1 MTWRALFP
9 RPWEQVAHALGRGAR
24 CVLYLRSRSG
34 VTDSLQLSEVASY
47 PPHWGNN
54 GDSDSDG
61 DEDSS
66 NSNSNSDDAPARVR
80 VDVSSESEPES
91 FAFSASE
98 LPERL
103 VGGDYGMGLGG
114 FGGAVGGS
122 LSSRWVGGSRQ
133 AITLSGG
140 GSVDDG
146 EARAEECRSSRTLPR
161 FRPSIFD

>member
-1 MTWRALFP
+1 M
-9 RPWEQVAHALGRGAR
+9 
-24 CVLYLRSRSG
+24 LYLRSRSG

-47 PPHWGNN
+47 PPHWGSTS
-54 GDSDSDG
+54 GDGGADSASESSDSD
-61 DEDSS
+61 
-66 NSNSNSDDAPARVR
+66 RVR

-91 FAFSASE
+91 FAFSADE

-146 EARAEECRSSRTLPR
+146 EAGVEECRSSTQYSAFQTLNLWLNH
-161 FRPSIFD
+161 IL

>member
-1 MTWRALFP
+1 
-9 RPWEQVAHALGRGAR
+9 VAHALGRGAR

-47 PPHWGNN
+47 PPHWGSTS
-54 GDSDSDG
+54 GDGGADSASESSDSD
-61 DEDSS
+61 DS
-66 NSNSNSDDAPARVR
+66 ARVR

-122 LSSRWVGGSRQ
+122 LSSRWWGG
-133 AITLSGG
+133 A
-140 GSVDDG
+140 D
-146 EARAEECRSSRTLPR
+146 
-161 FRPSIFD
+161 